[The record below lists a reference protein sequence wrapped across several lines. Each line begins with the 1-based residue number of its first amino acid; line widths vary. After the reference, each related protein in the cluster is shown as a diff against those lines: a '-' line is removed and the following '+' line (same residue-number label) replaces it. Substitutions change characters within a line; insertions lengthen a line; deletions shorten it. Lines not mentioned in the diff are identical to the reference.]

1 MKEVNMKNA
10 KSRNWTQAEVDAAI
24 KREPALWGE
33 LERIEVTSGEFGDV
47 QAGLEE
53 CRVATQLHPDEI
65 TQLLIAIRLSRTS
78 TAVRPERRDEGLR
91 SPVHALRGNVG
102 LQSAPRTS
110 SHSGALVYC
119 ALLVGIL
126 FLIAG
131 VGRAGATETIGPASS
146 IPERAAP
153 AVACPSE
160 DFSVFIHGFAGS
172 AAVQRAFTKFP
183 LEYGQVDQDLVGTG
197 KPDFNERTIR
207 SFQEIPLFDKADGK
221 RIFPSAINRKKT
233 RMQIKIEE
241 DGAASVTT
249 AVIYVPDT
257 GFQIYFRFRKIG
269 RCWFLFRIDD
279 KSV

>member
-1 MKEVNMKNA
+1 MTEAARGV
-10 KSRNWTQAEVDAAI
+10 AEARDGGKIVGRSHAAYCA
-24 KREPALWGE
+24 ALSV
-33 LERIEVTSGEFGDV
+33 IEGGIRF
-47 QAGLEE
+47 
-53 CRVATQLHPDEI
+53 
-65 TQLLIAIRLSRTS
+65 AI
-78 TAVRPERRDEGLR
+78 P
-91 SPVHALRGNVG
+91 PYGNVG

-160 DFSVFIHGFAGS
+160 DFSVFIHGFAES

-221 RIFPSAINRKKT
+221 RIFPSAINRKK
-233 RMQIKIEE
+233 IK
-241 DGAASVTT
+241 
-249 AVIYVPDT
+249 
-257 GFQIYFRFRKIG
+257 
-269 RCWFLFRIDD
+269 C
-279 KSV
+279 KSKSRRTEPLRQQRQ